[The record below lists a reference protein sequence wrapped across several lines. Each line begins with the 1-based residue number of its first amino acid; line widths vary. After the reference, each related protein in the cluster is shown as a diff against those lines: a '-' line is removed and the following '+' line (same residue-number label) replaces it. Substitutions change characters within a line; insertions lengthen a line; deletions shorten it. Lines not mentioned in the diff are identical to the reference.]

1 MKFFKKC
8 ILASSIFIIALVL
21 SASALAETGTFNK
34 AAVNL
39 RSKPSSSSSSYG
51 LVNKGATCNI
61 LDESGSWLKV
71 KITSHTTNKTDLYG
85 YTGWAMSEFIT
96 RGGSSSGG
104 GSTTGKK
111 YDDFPNSG
119 VLRTGRVTTQSTS
132 LNIRSIPSTSGNVVS
147 SVKNGTTVTYYDG
160 ILPSCGSDSYTW
172 YKITAPVQ
180 GFVASNYIT
189 NQLANRHPQTP
200 LEAFGSANLL
210 PFAPPASKNAPMLAA
225 IPIHTVET
233 SHLM

>member
-71 KITSHTTNKTDLYG
+71 KITSHTTNKTVIQVGLCQ
-85 YTGWAMSEFIT
+85 
-96 RGGSSSGG
+96 SSLLGEEVAAEVAVPLVRN
-104 GSTTGKK
+104 TTI
-111 YDDFPNSG
+111 FPTAVYLEPG
-119 VLRTGRVTTQSTS
+119 VLQPKAHLSISVRFRALLVT
-132 LNIRSIPSTSGNVVS
+132 L
-147 SVKNGTTVTYYDG
+147 
-160 ILPSCGSDSYTW
+160 L
-172 YKITAPVQ
+172 APLRME
-180 GFVASNYIT
+180 
-189 NQLANRHPQTP
+189 QL
-200 LEAFGSANLL
+200 
-210 PFAPPASKNAPMLAA
+210 
-225 IPIHTVET
+225 
-233 SHLM
+233 

>member
-71 KITSHTTNKTDLYG
+71 KITNHTTT
-85 YTGWAMSEFIT
+85 I
-96 RGGSSSGG
+96 
-104 GSTTGKK
+104 
-111 YDDFPNSG
+111 FPTAVYLEPG
-119 VLRTGRVTTQSTS
+119 VLQPKAHLSISVRFRALLVT
-132 LNIRSIPSTSGNVVS
+132 L
-147 SVKNGTTVTYYDG
+147 
-160 ILPSCGSDSYTW
+160 L
-172 YKITAPVQ
+172 APLRME
-180 GFVASNYIT
+180 
-189 NQLANRHPQTP
+189 QL
-200 LEAFGSANLL
+200 
-210 PFAPPASKNAPMLAA
+210 
-225 IPIHTVET
+225 
-233 SHLM
+233 

>member
-104 GSTTGKK
+104 GSTTATI
-111 YDDFPNSG
+111 FPTAVYLEPG
-119 VLRTGRVTTQSTS
+119 VLQPKAHLSISVRFRALLVT
-132 LNIRSIPSTSGNVVS
+132 L
-147 SVKNGTTVTYYDG
+147 
-160 ILPSCGSDSYTW
+160 L
-172 YKITAPVQ
+172 APLRM
-180 GFVASNYIT
+180 G
-189 NQLANRHPQTP
+189 QL
-200 LEAFGSANLL
+200 
-210 PFAPPASKNAPMLAA
+210 
-225 IPIHTVET
+225 
-233 SHLM
+233 

>member
-104 GSTTGKK
+104 GSRNTTI
-111 YDDFPNSG
+111 FPTAVYLEPG
-119 VLRTGRVTTQSTS
+119 VLQPKAHLSISVRFRALLVT
-132 LNIRSIPSTSGNVVS
+132 L
-147 SVKNGTTVTYYDG
+147 
-160 ILPSCGSDSYTW
+160 L
-172 YKITAPVQ
+172 APLRME
-180 GFVASNYIT
+180 
-189 NQLANRHPQTP
+189 QL
-200 LEAFGSANLL
+200 
-210 PFAPPASKNAPMLAA
+210 
-225 IPIHTVET
+225 
-233 SHLM
+233 

>member
-104 GSTTGKK
+104 GSTTDK
-111 YDDFPNSG
+111 
-119 VLRTGRVTTQSTS
+119 
-132 LNIRSIPSTSGNVVS
+132 
-147 SVKNGTTVTYYDG
+147 
-160 ILPSCGSDSYTW
+160 
-172 YKITAPVQ
+172 VQ
-180 GFVASNYIT
+180 
-189 NQLANRHPQTP
+189 
-200 LEAFGSANLL
+200 
-210 PFAPPASKNAPMLAA
+210 
-225 IPIHTVET
+225 
-233 SHLM
+233 